1 MLTGQNKCGTCWKLT
16 YEGKSINVLG
26 IDQSQGYNI
35 AFAAMD
41 DLTNGNAEFLGRIE
55 ATAAQVDKSVCG
67 L

>member
-1 MLTGQNKCGTCWKLT
+1 M
-16 YEGKSINVLG
+16 LG

-41 DLTNGNAEFLGRIE
+41 DLTNGNAEFYGRVEAE
-55 ATAAQVDKSVCG
+55 ATEVSSTLCG